1 MENKRWV
8 ISFILLVA
16 LVAVQ
21 TVGHVRAQ
29 TDCPYAEIRL
39 DTDLEVDTEAI
50 CEAAQ
55 PWAEAGFRV
64 LILLTDERTSS
75 EDAWFAYLDEA
86 EADAGLRDLSQT
98 DAFDTNGIAFEASTA
113 TDQPWGQSVTLG
125 ERLFNTPLDTDVV
138 IGRIKG
144 QMRNHIA
151 AGDPTEAFVQA
162 LNGAYKVI
170 QPILTPTPQV
180 TEIEPSPQMERAQA
194 APTDQPEEA
203 QAAWPI
209 FASLRKLA
217 GLAAIVM
224 LGVIGAGG
232 IGFGGYKLV
241 TWLIRR
247 RRLKPHLNALR
258 SRTSN
263 LLNSCEPLLRGDSPQ
278 KTVLYQLFSAYG
290 GEQDEEL
297 RKDVREWLRRSR
309 GALDDA
315 FDLRKKL
322 IDPEVQKSRTLEQQ
336 VQDWEMLY
344 VTFAGNSER
353 ILSLTDDQLRTL
365 LDPMLVLDRE
375 KADVKLTEQLDDIR
389 RELGGDLPLKVELM
403 MVDPADTD
411 AEGILGYLDQ
421 VKAAIAY
428 ARDARDEAPR
438 RLNEAQKR
446 RQAAEENLP
455 DPFEMTGAELFAD
468 WDERLAKAQLALENK
483 KFVDALEQADDVLRD
498 LETIERFLDTLSQH
512 GERREQ
518 IETITAQGYRP
529 ATLEDD
535 LAEVEQDTDTVAQ
548 AVAAGDYD
556 KATAWIDELE
566 ADSQH
571 ALSGTQEWQ
580 ALHEQNAAKLNAL
593 GEKLDQV
600 EAYLK
605 AEAEPA
611 WEKLRDY
618 PEGNWSDV
626 GGGMEDAERT
636 IQRVRDQM
644 GPIERLNSLEEQKLI
659 EAEEALA
666 QAEGDLAETKLQLQA
681 VVNRLAEVQAAEK
694 EIEEGLRQAEA
705 DLAKAKELRDAE
717 DVKIGPEVDQ
727 QIEEAHERLS
737 DGQKM
742 AHARNFIAAIA
753 AQAAARKLATAAYK
767 SASEQVEEINALQEE
782 VEQAAQKARSRV
794 ERGRAELGELLVAA
808 RSKNTGDLVAEA
820 SDVLSKAEKAL
831 TSSAS
836 LEDRALAKALRSAI
850 DAYQETNQQA
860 NQALNRIRSDRRA
873 YDDRLKAAQSAWN
886 SAQRDIRRADAAVR
900 DRDAHRAG
908 QHALDRAQDALPSS
922 RPTRGMAPS
931 ALERIRQQAQEAH
944 RYADQ
949 ARSQARRE
957 IRKAE
962 QKRARRERQARLE
975 SKRYSSSSSSRRRS
989 SSSSSRRRRT
999 SRTSSRRSSTG
1010 RSRRR

>member
-8 ISFILLVA
+8 ILFILLVA
-16 LVAVQ
+16 VR

-29 TDCPYAEIRL
+29 TDCPYAEFRL

-75 EDAWFAYLDEA
+75 QDAWFAYLDEA
-86 EADAGLRDLSQT
+86 EADAGLRDLSQA

-125 ERLFNTPLDTDVV
+125 ERLFDTPLDTDVV

-144 QMRNHIA
+144 QMRNDIA

-162 LNGAYKVI
+162 LSGSYKVI

-180 TEIEPSPQMERAQA
+180 TEIDPSPEMERAQA
-194 APTDQPEEA
+194 APTDQPEQA
-203 QAAWPI
+203 QAARPI
-209 FASLRKLA
+209 FASLRKLVV
-217 GLAAIVM
+217 LAPIVM
-224 LGVIGAGG
+224 LGVICAGG
-232 IGFGGYKLV
+232 MGFGGYKLV

-247 RRLKPHLNALR
+247 RRLKSHLDALR

-278 KTVLYQLFSAYG
+278 DTVLYQLFSAYG
-290 GEQDEEL
+290 GEQDADL

-322 IDPEVQKSRTLEQQ
+322 IDPEVQKSRSIEQQ

-353 ILSLTDDQLRTL
+353 ILSLTDAQLRTL
-365 LDPMLVLDRE
+365 LDPILVLDRE
-375 KADVKLTEQLDDIR
+375 KADVKLTEQLDGIR

-428 ARDARDEAPR
+428 ARDAREEAPR
-438 RLNEAQKR
+438 KLKEAQKR

-455 DPFEMTGAELFAD
+455 DPFEMTDEEFFVD
-468 WDERLAKAQLALENK
+468 WDERLAKAQLALEKK
-483 KFVDALEQADDVLRD
+483 KFVDALEQADDVVRD
-498 LETIERFLDTLSQH
+498 LETIERFLEALSQH
-512 GERREQ
+512 RERRTQ
-518 IETITAQGYRP
+518 IDSITAQGYRP
-529 ATLEDD
+529 ATLEAD
-535 LAEVEQDTDTVAQ
+535 LAEVEQDTETVAQ

-556 KATAWIDELE
+556 KATVWIDELE
-566 ADSQH
+566 ADSKH
-571 ALSGTQEWQ
+571 ALSGAEEWR
-580 ALHEQNAAKLNAL
+580 ALHEQNGAKLEAL

-600 EAYLK
+600 AEYLK

-626 GGGMEDAERT
+626 GAGMEEAKKT
-636 IQRVRDQM
+636 LPRVREQM
-644 GPIERLNSLEEQKLI
+644 GQIERLNDLEEQKLI
-659 EAEEALA
+659 EAEDALA
-666 QAEGDLAETKLQLQA
+666 QAEGDLADSKLQLQA
-681 VVNRLAEVQAAEK
+681 IVNRLAEVQAAEK

-705 DLAKAKELRDAE
+705 DFEKAKTLRDEE
-717 DVKIGPEVDQ
+717 DVKISAEVDQ
-727 QIEEAHERLS
+727 QIEEARERLS
-737 DGQKM
+737 EGQKL
-742 AHARNFIAAIA
+742 AQARNFVAAIA

-794 ERGRAELGELLVAA
+794 ERGRTELGELLAAA
-808 RSKNTGDLVAEA
+808 RSKNTDDLVAEA

-836 LEDRALAKALRSAI
+836 LEDRALAKALRSAV

-860 NQALNRIRSDRRA
+860 NQALNRIRNDRRA
-873 YDDRLKAAQSAWN
+873 YDDRLKAAQNAWN
-886 SAQRDIRRADAAVR
+886 SAQRDIQRAEAAVR

-908 QHALDRAQDALPSS
+908 RHALNRAQDALPSS
-922 RPTRGMAPS
+922 RPTQGMAPS
-931 ALERIRQQAQEAH
+931 TLERIRQQAQKAE

-999 SRTSSRRSSTG
+999 SRSSSRRSSTG